1 MAETNEPKQTRR
13 AEKKA
18 ANREALIAA
27 ARDLMIRDGYRETL
41 LDSIAAQVGLTKGA
55 IYSIFGGKKQLL
67 RALIEEGVAELAWP
81 SVGDLVGED
90 LSLQEQARRIADEW
104 ARLSGLRVPMWAHS
118 FALEVLS
125 ITLRDSE
132 LFDAQAA
139 RMREQVDELAAIF
152 SGATSPAGHV
162 VTDAGAESF
171 ASAFAALMQGLSQR
185 VFNDPSESAPNKF
198 SDAAVALA
206 HLVDVTPGATRVP

>member
-18 ANREALIAA
+18 GNRAALIAA

-41 LDSIAAQVGLTKGA
+41 LDSVAAQVGLTKGA
-55 IYSIFGGKKQLL
+55 IYSIFGGKRQLL
-67 RALIEEGVAELAWP
+67 RALIEEGAAELAWP
-81 SVGDLVGED
+81 SIAHVLED
-90 LSLQEQARRIADEW
+90 GLSLQEQARRIADEW
-104 ARLSGLRVPMWAHS
+104 GRLSGMRVPMWAHS
-118 FALEVLS
+118 FALEVSS
-125 ITLRDSE
+125 ITLRDPE

-139 RMREQVDELAAIF
+139 RMREHVDELAAIF

-162 VTDAGAESF
+162 VTDGGAEAF

-198 SDAAVALA
+198 ADAAVALA
-206 HLVDVTPGATRVP
+206 HLVDATPGATRIP